1 MIKTLVTLSFHNQH
15 DMAKNNL
22 KYQSP
27 GINEETR
34 FEKLHTVT
42 FENSNE
48 ASLLIAREIC
58 DLIKSKQE
66 KKKNCVIGFATGSS
80 PTKVYQEIIRI
91 HNEESLS
98 FYNVIAFNLDEYFPI
113 EKDDNNSY
121 HHFMNEN
128 LFDHIDIPK
137 ENINIPSGEISEK
150 EIKKFCSS
158 YEKKIDKNGGID
170 IQLLGIGRTGHIGFN
185 EPGSHFNSTTRLI
198 TLDHT
203 TRFDASKSFNGI
215 ENVPSKA
222 LTMGIRTI
230 FNAKRIII
238 MAWGIQK
245 SHIVKKSVENNIKSL
260 IPTTYLQNHKNTTLV
275 LDKECSSE
283 LTRFKTPWLV
293 GPCDWSDLMKRKA
306 IVWLCE
312 ITEKSIL
319 KLTDEDY
326 NINGLSDL
334 LALEGSSYELNI
346 KMFNHFQNTISG
358 WPGGK
363 PGSDDS
369 TRPERKNPNPKRVII
384 FSPHPDDDVIS
395 MGGTFDRLVSQGH
408 EVHVAYQASGNVA
421 VSDHDALKF
430 IEVSSDMFAGDSSS
444 KIKSL
449 IKELKNKKP
458 DKIDSPEVRKLKGFI
473 RKREAIA
480 ATRYIGIPDSNTHFM
495 NLPFY
500 ETGRIKKNPAS
511 KKDVLMTASL
521 ITKIKPH
528 QIYAAGDLED
538 PHGTHKVCL
547 DIVFEALESLKGE
560 KFIKD
565 CWLWLYRGAWLE
577 WDIHEIDMA
586 VPMSPAQVLRKRKA
600 IFFHQT
606 QKDGVMFQG
615 QDLRE
620 FWVRAEE
627 RNNET
632 AEKYKKMGLAEY
644 AAIESFKRHYY

>member
-1 MIKTLVTLSFHNQH
+1 
-15 DMAKNNL
+15 MAKNNL

-42 FENSNE
+42 FKNSNE

-91 HNEESLS
+91 HKEESLS
-98 FYNVIAFNLDEYFPI
+98 FYNVIAFNLDEYYPI

-137 ENINIPSGEISEK
+137 ENINIPSGDIGEK

-185 EPGSHFNSTTRLI
+185 EPGSHFNSITRLI

-230 FNAKRIII
+230 FNSKRIIM

-245 SHIVKKSVENNIKSL
+245 SHIVKKSVENNITSL

-293 GPCDWSDLMKRKA
+293 GPCDWSDVMKRKA

-326 NINGLSDL
+326 NKNGLSDL

-363 PGSDDS
+363 PDSDDS

-408 EVHVAYQASGNVA
+408 EVHIAYQASGNVA

-430 IEVSSDMFAGDSSS
+430 IEVSSDMFAGDSNS

-458 DKIDSPEVRKLKGFI
+458 DKIDSPEVRQLKGFI

-500 ETGRIKKNPAS
+500 ETGRIKKNPPS

-521 ITKIKPH
+521 INKIKPH

>member
-1 MIKTLVTLSFHNQH
+1 MKMIK
-15 DMAKNNL
+15 KNL

-27 GINEETR
+27 GINEENR
-34 FEKLHTVT
+34 YEKLHTVT
-42 FENSNE
+42 FDNSQE
-48 ASLLIAREIC
+48 ASILIAREIC
-58 DLIKSKQE
+58 DLVKSKQE
-66 KKKNCVIGFATGSS
+66 KNKNCIIGFATGSS

-91 HNEESLS
+91 HNNESLS
-98 FYNVIAFNLDEYFPI
+98 FNNVITFNLDEYFPI

-121 HHFMNEN
+121 HNFMKEN

-137 ENINIPSGEISEK
+137 ENINIPSGDISEK
-150 EIKKFCSS
+150 DITKFCSN
-158 YEKKIDKNGGID
+158 YEKKIEKNGGLD

-185 EPGSHFNSTTRLI
+185 EPGSHFNSITRLI

-222 LTMGIRTI
+222 ITMGIRTI
-230 FNAKRIII
+230 FNSKRIIM

-245 SHIVKKSVENNIKSL
+245 GLIVKKSVENNITPL

-312 ITEKSIL
+312 ITGKSIL

-326 NINGLSDL
+326 NKNGLSDL
-334 LALEGSSYELNI
+334 LALEGTSYGINI

-363 PGSDDS
+363 PGADDS
-369 TRPERKNPNPKRVII
+369 TRPERKTPNPKRVII

-408 EVHVAYQASGNVA
+408 DVHVAYQASGNVA

-430 IEVSSDMFAGDSSS
+430 IEVSADMFTGELKL
-444 KIKSL
+444 KIEPL
-449 IKELKNKKP
+449 IKELKNKKA
-458 DKIDSPEVRKLKGFI
+458 DKIDSPEVRQLKGFI
-473 RKREAIA
+473 RKREAIS

-500 ETGRIKKNPAS
+500 ETGRIKKNPPS

-521 ITKIKPH
+521 INKIKPH

-547 DIVFEALESLKGE
+547 DLVFEALKSLKGE

-586 VPMSPAQVLRKRKA
+586 VPMSPAQVIRKRNA

-632 AEKYKKMGLAEY
+632 AEKYKKMGLADY
-644 AAIESFKRHYY
+644 AAIESFKRHYH

>member
-1 MIKTLVTLSFHNQH
+1 MKIIK
-15 DMAKNNL
+15 KNL

-27 GINEETR
+27 GINEENR
-34 FEKLHTVT
+34 YEKLHTVT
-42 FENSNE
+42 FDNSKE
-48 ASLLIAREIC
+48 ASILIAREIC
-58 DLIKSKQE
+58 DLVKSKQE
-66 KKKNCVIGFATGSS
+66 KNKNCVIGFATGSS
-80 PTKVYQEIIRI
+80 PTKVYQEIIKI
-91 HNEESLS
+91 HNDESLS
-98 FYNVIAFNLDEYFPI
+98 FSNVITFNLDEYFPI

-121 HHFMNEN
+121 HNFMKEN

-137 ENINIPSGEISEK
+137 ENINIPSGDISEK
-150 EIKKFCSS
+150 DITKFCSN
-158 YEKKIDKNGGID
+158 YEKKIEKNGGID

-222 LTMGIRTI
+222 ITMGIRTI
-230 FNAKRIII
+230 FNSKRIIM

-245 SHIVKKSVENNIKSL
+245 GLIVKKSVENNITSL

-312 ITEKSIL
+312 ITGKSIL

-326 NINGLSDL
+326 NKNGLSDL
-334 LALEGSSYELNI
+334 LALEGTSYGINI

-363 PGSDDS
+363 LGADDS
-369 TRPERKNPNPKRVII
+369 TRPERKTPNPKRVII

-408 EVHVAYQASGNVA
+408 DVHVAYQASGNVA

-430 IEVSSDMFAGDSSS
+430 IEVSADMFTGELKL
-444 KIKSL
+444 KIEPL
-449 IKELKNKKP
+449 IKELKNKKA
-458 DKIDSPEVRKLKGFI
+458 DKIDSPEVRQLKGFI
-473 RKREAIA
+473 RKREAIS

-500 ETGRIKKNPAS
+500 ETGRIKKNPPS

-521 ITKIKPH
+521 INKIKPH

-547 DIVFEALESLKGE
+547 DLVFEALESLKGE

-586 VPMSPAQVLRKRKA
+586 VPMSPAQVLRKRNA

-632 AEKYKKMGLAEY
+632 AEKYKKMGLADY

>member
-1 MIKTLVTLSFHNQH
+1 MAIK
-15 DMAKNNL
+15 NL

-27 GINEETR
+27 GIDEETR
-34 FEKLHTVT
+34 FEKLHSVT
-42 FENSNE
+42 FENSEKGSN
-48 ASLLIAREIC
+48 LIAREIC
-58 DLIKSKQE
+58 DLVKSKQ
-66 KKKNCVIGFATGSS
+66 KKNKNCVIGFATGSS
-80 PTKVYQEIIRI
+80 PAKVYQELIRI
-91 HNEESLS
+91 HNDESLS
-98 FYNVIAFNLDEYFPI
+98 FSNVIAFNLDEYFPI
-113 EKDDNNSY
+113 KKDDSNSY

-137 ENINIPSGEISEK
+137 ENINIPSGEIKEK
-150 EIKKFCSS
+150 EVKKFCDF
-158 YEKKIDKNGGID
+158 YESKIIENGGID

-203 TRFDASKSFNGI
+203 TRFDASKTFNGI

-222 LTMGIRTI
+222 ITMGVRTI
-230 FNAKRIII
+230 FNSKRIII
-238 MAWGIQK
+238 MAWGVQK
-245 SHIVKKSVENNIKSL
+245 SLIVKKSVENNISSL
-260 IPTTYLQNHKNTTLV
+260 IPSTYLQNHKNATLV
-275 LDKECSSE
+275 LDNESSSE
-283 LTRFKTPWLV
+283 LTRFSTPWLV
-293 GPCDWSDLMKRKA
+293 GPCNWSDLMKRKA
-306 IVWLCE
+306 IVWLCS
-312 ITEKSIL
+312 ITKKSIL

-326 NINGLSDL
+326 NKNGLSDL
-334 LALEGSSYELNI
+334 LALEGSSYGLNI
-346 KMFNHFQNTISG
+346 KMFNHFQNTITG

-363 PGSDDS
+363 PGADDS
-369 TRPERKNPNPKRVII
+369 TRPERKSPSSKRVLI

-408 EVHVAYQASGNVA
+408 EVHIAYQSSGNVA

-430 IEVSSDMFAGDSSS
+430 IEVSNDMFPDELGVN
-444 KIKSL
+444 IKKL
-449 IKELKNKKP
+449 VKELKDKKSG
-458 DKIDSPEVRKLKGFI
+458 KVDSLEVRKLKGFI
-473 RKREAIA
+473 RKSEATA

-500 ETGRIKKNPAS
+500 ETGRIKKKPAS
-511 KKDVLMTASL
+511 KKDILITASL
-521 ITKIKPH
+521 IKKIKPH

-547 DIVFEALESLKGE
+547 DILFNALDSLEGE
-560 KFIKD
+560 KFIKN

-577 WDIHEIDMA
+577 WDIHDIDMA
-586 VPMSPAQVLRKRKA
+586 VPMSPAQVLRKRNA

-632 AEKYKKMGLAEY
+632 AKKYKKMGLADY
-644 AAIESFKRHYY
+644 AAIESFKRYYF

>member
-1 MIKTLVTLSFHNQH
+1 MSFHNQH

-408 EVHVAYQASGNVA
+408 EVHIAYQASGNVA

>member
-1 MIKTLVTLSFHNQH
+1 
-15 DMAKNNL
+15 MAKNNL

-48 ASLLIAREIC
+48 ASILIAREIC
-58 DLIKSKQE
+58 DLIKSKQQ

-80 PTKVYQEIIRI
+80 PTKVYQEMIRI

-98 FYNVIAFNLDEYFPI
+98 FYNVIAFNLDEYYPI
-113 EKDDNNSY
+113 EKNDNNSY
-121 HHFMNEN
+121 HNFMNEN

-150 EIKKFCSS
+150 EIKNFCSS

-185 EPGSHFNSTTRLI
+185 EPGSHFNSITRLI

-230 FNAKRIII
+230 FNSKRIIM

-245 SHIVKKSVENNIKSL
+245 SHIVKKSVENNITSL

-293 GPCDWSDLMKRKA
+293 GPCDWSDVMKRKA
-306 IVWLCE
+306 IVRLCE

-326 NINGLSDL
+326 NKNGLSDL

-363 PGSDDS
+363 PNSDDF
-369 TRPERKNPNPKRVII
+369 TRPERKNPNPKRVVI

-408 EVHVAYQASGNVA
+408 EVHIAYQASGNVA

-430 IEVSSDMFAGDSSS
+430 IEVSSDLFTDDSNS

-458 DKIDSPEVRKLKGFI
+458 DKIDSPEVRQLKGFI

-500 ETGRIKKNPAS
+500 ETGRIKKNPPS

-521 ITKIKPH
+521 INKIKPH

>member
-1 MIKTLVTLSFHNQH
+1 MI
-15 DMAKNNL
+15 MAKNNL

-91 HNEESLS
+91 HKEESLS
-98 FYNVIAFNLDEYFPI
+98 FYNVIAFNLDEYYPI

-121 HHFMNEN
+121 YHFMNEN

-185 EPGSHFNSTTRLI
+185 EPGSHFNSITRLI

-230 FNAKRIII
+230 FNSKRIIM

-245 SHIVKKSVENNIKSL
+245 SHIVKKSVENNITSL

-293 GPCDWSDLMKRKA
+293 GPCDWSDVMKRKA

-326 NINGLSDL
+326 NKNGLSDL

-363 PGSDDS
+363 PDSDDS

-408 EVHVAYQASGNVA
+408 EVHIAYQASGNVA

-430 IEVSSDMFAGDSSS
+430 IEVSSDMFAGDSNS

-458 DKIDSPEVRKLKGFI
+458 DKIDSPEVRQLKGFI

-500 ETGRIKKNPAS
+500 ETGRIKKNPPS

-521 ITKIKPH
+521 INKIKPH

>member
-1 MIKTLVTLSFHNQH
+1 MV
-15 DMAKNNL
+15 KNNL

-42 FENSNE
+42 FDNSNE

-91 HNEESLS
+91 HKEESLS
-98 FYNVIAFNLDEYFPI
+98 FYNVIAFNLDEYYPI

-150 EIKKFCSS
+150 EINKFCSS
-158 YEKKIDKNGGID
+158 YEKKIDENGGID

-293 GPCDWSDLMKRKA
+293 GPCEWSDVIKRKA

-326 NINGLSDL
+326 NKNGLSDL

-363 PGSDDS
+363 ADSDDS
-369 TRPERKNPNPKRVII
+369 TRPERKNPNPKRVLI

-421 VSDHDALKF
+421 VSNHDALKF
-430 IEVSSDMFAGDSSS
+430 IEVSVDMFSADSNS
-444 KIKSL
+444 KIKSM

-458 DKIDSPEVRKLKGFI
+458 DKIDSPEVRKLKGSI

-511 KKDVLMTASL
+511 KKDVLITASL
-521 ITKIKPH
+521 IAKIKPH

-547 DIVFEALESLKGE
+547 DIVIEALDSLKGE

-644 AAIESFKRHYY
+644 AAIESFKRHYYKNTLS

>member
-1 MIKTLVTLSFHNQH
+1 MI
-15 DMAKNNL
+15 MAKNNL

-137 ENINIPSGEISEK
+137 ENINIPSGDINEK
-150 EIKKFCSS
+150 EIKRFCSS

-185 EPGSHFNSTTRLI
+185 EPGSHFNSITRLI

-215 ENVPSKA
+215 ENVPSRA

-230 FNAKRIII
+230 FNSKRIII

-245 SHIVKKSVENNIKSL
+245 SHIVKKSVENNITSL

-326 NINGLSDL
+326 NKNGLSDL

-408 EVHVAYQASGNVA
+408 DVHIAYQASGNVA

-430 IEVSSDMFAGDSSS
+430 IEVSSDMFSGDSNT

-458 DKIDSPEVRKLKGFI
+458 DKIDSPEVRQLKGFI

-500 ETGRIKKNPAS
+500 ETGRIKKNPPS

-521 ITKIKPH
+521 INKIKPH

>member
-1 MIKTLVTLSFHNQH
+1 
-15 DMAKNNL
+15 MAKNNL

-42 FENSNE
+42 FKNSNE

-91 HNEESLS
+91 HKEESLS
-98 FYNVIAFNLDEYFPI
+98 FYNVIAFNLDEYYPI

-185 EPGSHFNSTTRLI
+185 EPGSHFNSITRLI

-230 FNAKRIII
+230 FNSKRIIM

-245 SHIVKKSVENNIKSL
+245 SHIVKKSVENNITSL

-293 GPCDWSDLMKRKA
+293 GPCDWSDVMKRKA

-326 NINGLSDL
+326 NKNGLSDL

-363 PGSDDS
+363 PNSDDS

-408 EVHVAYQASGNVA
+408 EVHIAYQASGNVA

-430 IEVSSDMFAGDSSS
+430 IEVSSDMFAGDSNS
-444 KIKSL
+444 KIKPL

-458 DKIDSPEVRKLKGFI
+458 DKIDSPEVRHLKGFI

-500 ETGRIKKNPAS
+500 ETGRIKKNPPS
-511 KKDVLMTASL
+511 KKDILMTASL
-521 ITKIKPH
+521 INKIKPH

>member
-1 MIKTLVTLSFHNQH
+1 MI
-15 DMAKNNL
+15 MAKNNL

-42 FENSNE
+42 FKNSNE

-91 HNEESLS
+91 HKEESLS
-98 FYNVIAFNLDEYFPI
+98 FYNVIAFNLDEYYPI

-185 EPGSHFNSTTRLI
+185 EPGSHFNSITRLI

-230 FNAKRIII
+230 FNSKRIIM

-245 SHIVKKSVENNIKSL
+245 SHIVKKSVENNITSL

-293 GPCDWSDLMKRKA
+293 GPCDWSDVMKRKA

-326 NINGLSDL
+326 NKNGLSDL

-363 PGSDDS
+363 PNSDDS

-408 EVHVAYQASGNVA
+408 EVHIAYQASGNVA

-430 IEVSSDMFAGDSSS
+430 IEVSSDMFAGDSNS
-444 KIKSL
+444 KIKPL

-458 DKIDSPEVRKLKGFI
+458 DKIDSPEVRQLKGFI

-500 ETGRIKKNPAS
+500 ETGRIKKNPPS
-511 KKDVLMTASL
+511 KKDILMTASL
-521 ITKIKPH
+521 INKIKPH

>member
-1 MIKTLVTLSFHNQH
+1 MKMIK
-15 DMAKNNL
+15 KNL

-27 GINEETR
+27 GINEENR
-34 FEKLHTVT
+34 YEKLHTVT
-42 FENSNE
+42 FDNSQE
-48 ASLLIAREIC
+48 ASILIAREIC
-58 DLIKSKQE
+58 DLVKSKQE
-66 KKKNCVIGFATGSS
+66 KNKNCVIGFATGSS
-80 PTKVYQEIIRI
+80 PTKVYQEIIKI
-91 HNEESLS
+91 HNDESLS
-98 FYNVIAFNLDEYFPI
+98 FNNVITFNLDEYFPI

-121 HHFMNEN
+121 HNFMKEN

-137 ENINIPSGEISEK
+137 ENINIPSGDISEK
-150 EIKKFCSS
+150 DITKFCSN
-158 YEKKIDKNGGID
+158 YEKKIEKNGGID

-222 LTMGIRTI
+222 ITMGIRTI
-230 FNAKRIII
+230 FNSKRIIM

-245 SHIVKKSVENNIKSL
+245 GLIVKKSVENNITSL

-312 ITEKSIL
+312 ITGKSIL

-326 NINGLSDL
+326 NKNGLSDL
-334 LALEGSSYELNI
+334 LALEGTSYGINI

-363 PGSDDS
+363 PGADDS
-369 TRPERKNPNPKRVII
+369 TRPERKTPNPKRVII

-408 EVHVAYQASGNVA
+408 DVHVAYQASGNVA

-430 IEVSSDMFAGDSSS
+430 IEVSADMFTGELKL
-444 KIKSL
+444 KIEPL
-449 IKELKNKKP
+449 IKELKNKKA
-458 DKIDSPEVRKLKGFI
+458 DKIDSPEVRQLKGFI
-473 RKREAIA
+473 RKREAIS

-500 ETGRIKKNPAS
+500 ETGRIKKNPPS

-521 ITKIKPH
+521 INKIKPH

-547 DIVFEALESLKGE
+547 DLVFEALKSLKGE

-586 VPMSPAQVLRKRKA
+586 VPMSPAQVLRKRNA

-632 AEKYKKMGLAEY
+632 AERYKKMGLADY
-644 AAIESFKRHYY
+644 AAIESFKRHFY

>member
-1 MIKTLVTLSFHNQH
+1 MKMIK
-15 DMAKNNL
+15 KNL

-27 GINEETR
+27 GINEENR
-34 FEKLHTVT
+34 YEKLHTVT
-42 FENSNE
+42 FDNSQE
-48 ASLLIAREIC
+48 ASTLIAREIC
-58 DLIKSKQE
+58 DLVKSKQE
-66 KKKNCVIGFATGSS
+66 KNKNCVIGFATGSS
-80 PTKVYQEIIRI
+80 PTKVYQEIIKI
-91 HNEESLS
+91 HNDESLS
-98 FYNVIAFNLDEYFPI
+98 FNNVITFNLDEYFPI

-121 HHFMNEN
+121 HNFMKEN

-137 ENINIPSGEISEK
+137 ENINIPSGDISEK
-150 EIKKFCSS
+150 DITKFCSN
-158 YEKKIDKNGGID
+158 YEKKIEKNGGID

-222 LTMGIRTI
+222 ITMGIRTI
-230 FNAKRIII
+230 FNSKRIIM

-245 SHIVKKSVENNIKSL
+245 GLIVKKSVENNITSL

-312 ITEKSIL
+312 ITGKSIL

-326 NINGLSDL
+326 NKNGLSDL
-334 LALEGSSYELNI
+334 LALEGTSYGINI

-363 PGSDDS
+363 PGADDS
-369 TRPERKNPNPKRVII
+369 TRPERKTPNPKRVII

-408 EVHVAYQASGNVA
+408 DVHVAYQASGNVA

-430 IEVSSDMFAGDSSS
+430 IEVSADMFTGELKL
-444 KIKSL
+444 KIEPL
-449 IKELKNKKP
+449 IKELKNKKA
-458 DKIDSPEVRKLKGFI
+458 DKIDSPEVRQLKGFI
-473 RKREAIA
+473 RKREAIS

-500 ETGRIKKNPAS
+500 ETGRIKKNPPS

-521 ITKIKPH
+521 INKIKPH

-547 DIVFEALESLKGE
+547 DLVFEALESLKGE

-586 VPMSPAQVLRKRKA
+586 VPMSPAQVLRKRNA

-632 AEKYKKMGLAEY
+632 AERYKKMGLADY

>member
-1 MIKTLVTLSFHNQH
+1 MAIK
-15 DMAKNNL
+15 NL

-27 GINEETR
+27 GIDEETR
-34 FEKLHTVT
+34 FEKLHSLT
-42 FENSNE
+42 FENSEKGSN
-48 ASLLIAREIC
+48 LIAREIC
-58 DLIKSKQE
+58 DLVKSKQ
-66 KKKNCVIGFATGSS
+66 KKNKNCVIGFATGSS
-80 PTKVYQEIIRI
+80 PAKVYQELIRI
-91 HNEESLS
+91 HNDESLS
-98 FYNVIAFNLDEYFPI
+98 FSNVIAFNLDEYFPI
-113 EKDDNNSY
+113 KKDDSNSY

-137 ENINIPSGEISEK
+137 ENINIPSGEIKDK
-150 EIKKFCSS
+150 EVKKFCDF
-158 YEKKIDKNGGID
+158 YESKIIENGGID

-203 TRFDASKSFNGI
+203 TRFDASKTFNGI

-222 LTMGIRTI
+222 ITMGVRTI
-230 FNAKRIII
+230 FNSKRIII
-238 MAWGIQK
+238 MAWGVQK
-245 SHIVKKSVENNIKSL
+245 SLIVKKSVENNISSL
-260 IPTTYLQNHKNTTLV
+260 IPSTYLQNHKNATLV
-275 LDKECSSE
+275 LDNESSSE
-283 LTRFKTPWLV
+283 LTRFSTPWLV
-293 GPCDWSDLMKRKA
+293 GPCNWSDLMKRKA
-306 IVWLCE
+306 IVWLCSV
-312 ITEKSIL
+312 TKKSIL

-326 NINGLSDL
+326 NKNGLSDL
-334 LALEGSSYELNI
+334 LALEGSSYGLNI
-346 KMFNHFQNTISG
+346 KMFNHFQNTITG

-363 PGSDDS
+363 PGADDS
-369 TRPERKNPNPKRVII
+369 TRPERKSPSSKRVLI

-408 EVHVAYQASGNVA
+408 EVHIAYQSSGNVA

-430 IEVSSDMFAGDSSS
+430 IEVSNDMFPDELGVN
-444 KIKSL
+444 IKKL
-449 IKELKNKKP
+449 VKELKDKKSG
-458 DKIDSPEVRKLKGFI
+458 KVDSLEVRKLKGFI
-473 RKREAIA
+473 RKSEATA

-500 ETGRIKKNPAS
+500 ETGRIKKKPAS
-511 KKDVLMTASL
+511 KKDILITASL
-521 ITKIKPH
+521 IKKIKPH

-547 DIVFEALESLKGE
+547 DILFNALDSLEGE
-560 KFIKD
+560 KFIKN

-577 WDIHEIDMA
+577 WDIHDIDMA
-586 VPMSPAQVLRKRKA
+586 VPMSPAQVLRKRNA

-632 AEKYKKMGLAEY
+632 AKKYKKMGLADY
-644 AAIESFKRHYY
+644 AAIESFKRYYF

>member
-1 MIKTLVTLSFHNQH
+1 MI
-15 DMAKNNL
+15 MAKNNL

-91 HNEESLS
+91 HKEESLS
-98 FYNVIAFNLDEYFPI
+98 FYNVIAFNLDEYYPI

-137 ENINIPSGEISEK
+137 ENINIPSGDIGEK

-185 EPGSHFNSTTRLI
+185 EPGSHFNSITRLI

-230 FNAKRIII
+230 FNSKRIIM

-245 SHIVKKSVENNIKSL
+245 SHIVKKSVENNITSL

-293 GPCDWSDLMKRKA
+293 GPCDWSDVMKRKA

-326 NINGLSDL
+326 NKNGLSDL

-363 PGSDDS
+363 PDSDDS

-408 EVHVAYQASGNVA
+408 EVHIAYQASGNVA

-430 IEVSSDMFAGDSSS
+430 IEVSSDMFAGDSNS

-458 DKIDSPEVRKLKGFI
+458 DKIDSPEVRQLKGFI

-500 ETGRIKKNPAS
+500 ETGRIKKNPPS
-511 KKDVLMTASL
+511 KKDILMTASL
-521 ITKIKPH
+521 INKIKPH

>member
-1 MIKTLVTLSFHNQH
+1 
-15 DMAKNNL
+15 MAKNNL

-91 HNEESLS
+91 HKEESLS
-98 FYNVIAFNLDEYFPI
+98 FYNVIAFNLDEYYPI

-185 EPGSHFNSTTRLI
+185 EPGSHFNSITRLI

-230 FNAKRIII
+230 FNSKRIIM

-245 SHIVKKSVENNIKSL
+245 SHIVKKSVENNITSL

-293 GPCDWSDLMKRKA
+293 GPCDWSDVMKRKA

-326 NINGLSDL
+326 NKNGLSDL

-363 PGSDDS
+363 PNSDDS

-408 EVHVAYQASGNVA
+408 EVHIAYQASGNVA

-430 IEVSSDMFAGDSSS
+430 IEVSSDMFAGDSNS

-458 DKIDSPEVRKLKGFI
+458 DKIDSPEVRQLKGFI

-500 ETGRIKKNPAS
+500 ETGRIKKNPPS
-511 KKDVLMTASL
+511 KKDILMTTSL
-521 ITKIKPH
+521 INKIKPH

-560 KFIKD
+560 KFIND

-644 AAIESFKRHYY
+644 AAIESFKRYYY

>member
-1 MIKTLVTLSFHNQH
+1 MI
-15 DMAKNNL
+15 MAKNNL

-91 HNEESLS
+91 HKEESLS
-98 FYNVIAFNLDEYFPI
+98 FYNVIAFNLDEYYPI

-137 ENINIPSGEISEK
+137 ENINIPSGEIGEK

-185 EPGSHFNSTTRLI
+185 EPGSHFNSITRLI

-230 FNAKRIII
+230 FNSKRIIM

-245 SHIVKKSVENNIKSL
+245 SHIVKKSVENNITSL

-293 GPCDWSDLMKRKA
+293 GPCDWSDVMKRKA

-326 NINGLSDL
+326 NKNGLSDL

-363 PGSDDS
+363 PDSDDS

-408 EVHVAYQASGNVA
+408 EVHIAYQASGNVA

-430 IEVSSDMFAGDSSS
+430 IEVSSDMFAGDSNS

-458 DKIDSPEVRKLKGFI
+458 DKIDSPEVRQLKGFI

-500 ETGRIKKNPAS
+500 ETGRIKKNPPS

-521 ITKIKPH
+521 INKIKPH

>member
-1 MIKTLVTLSFHNQH
+1 MK
-15 DMAKNNL
+15 MGKKNL

-34 FEKLHTVT
+34 YEKLHTVT
-42 FENSNE
+42 FENAKD

-66 KKKNCVIGFATGSS
+66 KNKNCVIGFATGSS
-80 PTKVYQEIIRI
+80 PTKVYQEIIKI
-91 HNEESLS
+91 HKDESLS
-98 FYNVIAFNLDEYFPI
+98 FYNVIAFNLDEYYPI
-113 EKDDNNSY
+113 EKDDHNSY

-137 ENINIPSGEISEK
+137 ENINIPSGQISEK
-150 EIKKFCSS
+150 EIKKFCSV
-158 YEKKIDKNGGID
+158 YEKKIEKNGGID

-203 TRFDASKSFNGI
+203 TRFDASISFNGI

-230 FNAKRIII
+230 FNSKRIIM

-245 SHIVKKSVENNIKSL
+245 SLIVKKSVEDNITSL

-293 GPCDWSDLMKRKA
+293 GPCDWTELMKRKA

-326 NINGLSDL
+326 NKNGLSDL
-334 LALEGSSYELNI
+334 LALEGSSYGLNI

-369 TRPERKNPNPKRVII
+369 TRPERKAPNPKRVVI

-408 EVHVAYQASGNVA
+408 DVHIAYQASGNVA

-430 IEVSSDMFAGDSSS
+430 IEVSSDMFTGELKS
-444 KIKSL
+444 KVKPL

-458 DKIDSPEVRKLKGFI
+458 DKIDSPEVRQLKGFI

-480 ATRYIGIPDSNTHFM
+480 ATRYIGIPDTNTHFM

-500 ETGRIKKNPAS
+500 ETGRIKKNPIS
-511 KKDVLMTASL
+511 KKDILITASL
-521 ITKIKPH
+521 INKIKPH

-547 DIVFEALESLKGE
+547 DVVFEALDSLKGE

>member
-1 MIKTLVTLSFHNQH
+1 MIMV
-15 DMAKNNL
+15 KNNL

-137 ENINIPSGEISEK
+137 ENINIPSGDINEK

-185 EPGSHFNSTTRLI
+185 EPGSHFNSITRLI

-215 ENVPSKA
+215 ENVPSRA

-230 FNAKRIII
+230 FNSKRIII

-245 SHIVKKSVENNIKSL
+245 SHIVKKSVENNITSL

-326 NINGLSDL
+326 NKNGLSDL

-408 EVHVAYQASGNVA
+408 DVHIAYQASGNVA

-430 IEVSSDMFAGDSSS
+430 IEVSNDMFSVDSNT

-458 DKIDSPEVRKLKGFI
+458 DKIDSPEVRQLKGFI

-500 ETGRIKKNPAS
+500 ETGRIKKNPPS

-521 ITKIKPH
+521 INKIKPH

>member
-1 MIKTLVTLSFHNQH
+1 MI
-15 DMAKNNL
+15 MAKNNL

-91 HNEESLS
+91 HKEESLS
-98 FYNVIAFNLDEYFPI
+98 FYNVIAFNLDEYYPI

-185 EPGSHFNSTTRLI
+185 EPGSHFNSITRLI

-230 FNAKRIII
+230 FNSKRIIM

-245 SHIVKKSVENNIKSL
+245 SHIVKKSVENSITSL

-293 GPCDWSDLMKRKA
+293 GPCDWSDVMKRKA

-326 NINGLSDL
+326 NKNGLSDL

-363 PGSDDS
+363 PDSDDS

-408 EVHVAYQASGNVA
+408 EVHIAYQASGNVA

-430 IEVSSDMFAGDSSS
+430 IEVSSDMFAGDSNS

-458 DKIDSPEVRKLKGFI
+458 DKIDSPEVRQLKGFI

-500 ETGRIKKNPAS
+500 ETGRIKKNPPS

-521 ITKIKPH
+521 INKIKPH

>member
-1 MIKTLVTLSFHNQH
+1 MVK
-15 DMAKNNL
+15 KNL

-27 GINEETR
+27 GINEENR
-34 FEKLHTVT
+34 YEKLHTVT
-42 FENSNE
+42 FDNSQE
-48 ASLLIAREIC
+48 ASILIAREIC
-58 DLIKSKQE
+58 DLVKSKQE
-66 KKKNCVIGFATGSS
+66 KNKNCIIGFATGSS

-91 HNEESLS
+91 HNDESLS
-98 FYNVIAFNLDEYFPI
+98 FNNVITFNLDEYFPI

-121 HHFMNEN
+121 HNFMKEN

-137 ENINIPSGEISEK
+137 ENINIPSGDISEK
-150 EIKKFCSS
+150 DITKFCSN
-158 YEKKIDKNGGID
+158 YEKKIEKNGGLD

-185 EPGSHFNSTTRLI
+185 EPGSHFNSKTRLI

-222 LTMGIRTI
+222 ITMGIRTI
-230 FNAKRIII
+230 FNSKRIIM

-245 SHIVKKSVENNIKSL
+245 ALIVKKSVENNITSL

-312 ITEKSIL
+312 ITGKSIL

-326 NINGLSDL
+326 NKNGLSDL
-334 LALEGSSYELNI
+334 LALEGTSYGINI

-363 PGSDDS
+363 PGADDS
-369 TRPERKNPNPKRVII
+369 TRPERKTPNPKRVII

-408 EVHVAYQASGNVA
+408 DVHVAYQASGNVA

-430 IEVSSDMFAGDSSS
+430 IEVSADMFTGELKL
-444 KIKSL
+444 KIEPL
-449 IKELKNKKP
+449 IKELKNKKA
-458 DKIDSPEVRKLKGFI
+458 DKIDSPEVRQLKGFI
-473 RKREAIA
+473 RKREAIS

-500 ETGRIKKNPAS
+500 ETGRIKKNPPS

-521 ITKIKPH
+521 INKIKPH

-547 DIVFEALESLKGE
+547 DLVFEALKSLKGE

-586 VPMSPAQVLRKRKA
+586 VPMSPAQVIRKRNA

-632 AEKYKKMGLAEY
+632 AEKYKKMGLADY

>member
-1 MIKTLVTLSFHNQH
+1 MIK
-15 DMAKNNL
+15 KNL

-27 GINEETR
+27 GINEENR
-34 FEKLHTVT
+34 YEKLHTVT
-42 FENSNE
+42 FDNSKE
-48 ASLLIAREIC
+48 ASILIAREIC
-58 DLIKSKQE
+58 DLVKSKQE
-66 KKKNCVIGFATGSS
+66 KNKNCVIGFATGSS
-80 PTKVYQEIIRI
+80 PTKVYQEIIKI
-91 HNEESLS
+91 HNDESLS
-98 FYNVIAFNLDEYFPI
+98 FNNVITFNLDEYFPI

-121 HHFMNEN
+121 HNFMKEN

-137 ENINIPSGEISEK
+137 ENINIPSGDISEK
-150 EIKKFCSS
+150 DITKFCSN
-158 YEKKIDKNGGID
+158 YEKKIEKNGGID

-222 LTMGIRTI
+222 ITMGIRTI
-230 FNAKRIII
+230 FNSKRIIM

-245 SHIVKKSVENNIKSL
+245 GLIVKKSVENNITSL

-312 ITEKSIL
+312 ITGKSIL

-326 NINGLSDL
+326 NKNGLSDL
-334 LALEGSSYELNI
+334 LALEGTSYGINI

-363 PGSDDS
+363 PGADDS
-369 TRPERKNPNPKRVII
+369 TRPERKTPNPKRVII

-408 EVHVAYQASGNVA
+408 DVHVAYQASGNVA

-430 IEVSSDMFAGDSSS
+430 IEVSADMFTGELKL
-444 KIKSL
+444 KIEPL
-449 IKELKNKKP
+449 IKELKNKKA
-458 DKIDSPEVRKLKGFI
+458 DKIDSPEVRQLKGFI
-473 RKREAIA
+473 RKREAIS

-500 ETGRIKKNPAS
+500 ETGRIKKNPPS

-521 ITKIKPH
+521 INKIKPH

-547 DIVFEALESLKGE
+547 DLVFEALKSLKGE
-560 KFIKD
+560 KFTKD

-586 VPMSPAQVLRKRKA
+586 VPMSPAQVLRKRNA

-632 AEKYKKMGLAEY
+632 AEKYKKMGLADY

>member
-1 MIKTLVTLSFHNQH
+1 MV
-15 DMAKNNL
+15 KNNL

-42 FENSNE
+42 FDNSNE

-91 HNEESLS
+91 HKEESLS
-98 FYNVIAFNLDEYFPI
+98 FYNVIAFNLDEYYPI
-113 EKDDNNSY
+113 EKDDKNSY

-150 EIKKFCSS
+150 EINKFCSS

-293 GPCDWSDLMKRKA
+293 GPCDWSDVIKRKA

-326 NINGLSDL
+326 NKNGLSDL

-363 PGSDDS
+363 PDSDDS
-369 TRPERKNPNPKRVII
+369 TRPERKNPNPKRVLI

-408 EVHVAYQASGNVA
+408 EVHIAYQASGNVA
-421 VSDHDALKF
+421 VSNHDALKF
-430 IEVSSDMFAGDSSS
+430 IEVSVDMFSADSNS
-444 KIKSL
+444 KIKSM

-458 DKIDSPEVRKLKGFI
+458 DKIDSPEVSQLKGFI

-500 ETGRIKKNPAS
+500 ETGRIKKNPPS

-521 ITKIKPH
+521 INKIKPH

>member
-1 MIKTLVTLSFHNQH
+1 MKMIK
-15 DMAKNNL
+15 KNL

-27 GINEETR
+27 GINEENR
-34 FEKLHTVT
+34 YEKLHTVT
-42 FENSNE
+42 FDNSQE
-48 ASLLIAREIC
+48 ASILIAREIC
-58 DLIKSKQE
+58 DLVKSKQE
-66 KKKNCVIGFATGSS
+66 KNKNCVIGFATGSS
-80 PTKVYQEIIRI
+80 PTKVYQEIIKI
-91 HNEESLS
+91 HNDESLS
-98 FYNVIAFNLDEYFPI
+98 FNNVITFNLDEYFPI

-121 HHFMNEN
+121 HNFMKEN

-137 ENINIPSGEISEK
+137 ENINIPSGDISEK
-150 EIKKFCSS
+150 DITKFCSN
-158 YEKKIDKNGGID
+158 YEKKIEKNGGID

-222 LTMGIRTI
+222 ITMGIRTI
-230 FNAKRIII
+230 FNSKRIIM

-245 SHIVKKSVENNIKSL
+245 GLIVKKSVENNITSL

-312 ITEKSIL
+312 ITGKSIL

-326 NINGLSDL
+326 NKNGLSDL
-334 LALEGSSYELNI
+334 LALEGTSYGINI

-363 PGSDDS
+363 PGADDS
-369 TRPERKNPNPKRVII
+369 TRPERKTPNPKRVII

-408 EVHVAYQASGNVA
+408 DVHVAYQASGNVA

-430 IEVSSDMFAGDSSS
+430 IEVSADMFTGELKL
-444 KIKSL
+444 KIEPL
-449 IKELKNKKP
+449 IKELKNKKA
-458 DKIDSPEVRKLKGFI
+458 DKIDSPEVRQLKGFI
-473 RKREAIA
+473 RKREAIS

-500 ETGRIKKNPAS
+500 ETGRIKKNPPS

-521 ITKIKPH
+521 INKIKPH

-547 DIVFEALESLKGE
+547 DLVFEALKSLKGE

-586 VPMSPAQVLRKRKA
+586 VPMSPAQVLRKRNA

-632 AEKYKKMGLAEY
+632 AEKYKKMGLADY

>member
-1 MIKTLVTLSFHNQH
+1 MI
-15 DMAKNNL
+15 MAKNNL

-42 FENSNE
+42 FENSTE

-137 ENINIPSGEISEK
+137 ENINIPSGDINEK

-185 EPGSHFNSTTRLI
+185 EPGSHFNSITRLI

-215 ENVPSKA
+215 ENVPSRA

-230 FNAKRIII
+230 FNSKRIII

-245 SHIVKKSVENNIKSL
+245 SHIVKKSVENNITSL

-326 NINGLSDL
+326 NKNGLSDL

-408 EVHVAYQASGNVA
+408 DVHIAYQASGNVA

-430 IEVSSDMFAGDSSS
+430 IEVSSDMFSGDSNT

-449 IKELKNKKP
+449 IKELKNKKS
-458 DKIDSPEVRKLKGFI
+458 DKIDSPEVRQLKGFI

-500 ETGRIKKNPAS
+500 ETGKIKKNKP
-511 KKDVLMTASL
+511 KHIRQDHGLSL
-521 ITKIKPH
+521 IGE
-528 QIYAAGDLED
+528 AGL
-538 PHGTHKVCL
+538 HKNL
-547 DIVFEALESLKGE
+547 LFGRKSHFTLARFEELSGLSIA
-560 KFIKD
+560 
-565 CWLWLYRGAWLE
+565 
-577 WDIHEIDMA
+577 
-586 VPMSPAQVLRKRKA
+586 SPP
-600 IFFHQT
+600 
-606 QKDGVMFQG
+606 
-615 QDLRE
+615 
-620 FWVRAEE
+620 VRRCA
-627 RNNET
+627 
-632 AEKYKKMGLAEY
+632 
-644 AAIESFKRHYY
+644 

>member
-1 MIKTLVTLSFHNQH
+1 
-15 DMAKNNL
+15 MAKNNL

-48 ASLLIAREIC
+48 ASILIAREIC

-91 HNEESLS
+91 HKEESLS
-98 FYNVIAFNLDEYFPI
+98 FYNVIAFNLDEYYPI

-185 EPGSHFNSTTRLI
+185 EPGSHFNSITRLI

-230 FNAKRIII
+230 FNSKRIIM

-245 SHIVKKSVENNIKSL
+245 SHIVKKSVENNITSL

-293 GPCDWSDLMKRKA
+293 GPCDWSDVMKRKA

-326 NINGLSDL
+326 NKNGLSDL

-363 PGSDDS
+363 PNSDDS

-408 EVHVAYQASGNVA
+408 EVHIAYQASGNVA

-430 IEVSSDMFAGDSSS
+430 IEVSSDMFAGDSNS

-458 DKIDSPEVRKLKGFI
+458 DKIDSPEVRQLKGFI

-500 ETGRIKKNPAS
+500 ETGRIKKNPPS

-521 ITKIKPH
+521 INKIKPH

-620 FWVRAEE
+620 FWVREEE